1 MRYRHRKQRQ
11 AMAMPPHE
19 EAQSPK
25 GIDLLILALRAG
37 GGYRYRTM
45 LPAQDGKNLNTLIAT
60 AEIQLRFMAK
70 SLEVAE
76 AMLREPPPSMVHPR
90 WDEYQSRREEAL
102 KQMMKKRDSL

>member
-1 MRYRHRKQRQ
+1 MKYRHRKQRQ
-11 AMAMPPHE
+11 ATVMPPHKE
-19 EAQSPK
+19 PQILK

-37 GGYRYRTM
+37 GGYNYRSM
-45 LPAQDGKNLNTLIAT
+45 LPIQDGKNLNTLIAT

-90 WDEYQSRREEAL
+90 WDEYQGRLEEAL
-102 KQMMKKRDSL
+102 KQMIKKREGT